1 MIGSAIAHAE
11 SGIASHYGDLCG
23 SRTANGEH
31 MRCSDFTAAHRTLPF
46 NTMVRVSTA
55 RRSVTV
61 RINDRGPFVRG
72 RVIDLIIRSGIA
84 GARGVTLFHRLDYPG
99 EDANHSVSGLA
110 INRNCGSVER
120 RSQTFLFVSRLGIEL
135 AHARFS

>member
-1 MIGSAIAHAE
+1 MVRIAVAAAGLLIGSAIAHAE

-72 RVIDLIIRSGIA
+72 RVIDLTPAAMHVLRCDGLC
-84 GARGVTLFHRLDYPG
+84 R
-99 EDANHSVSGLA
+99 VSLEVVG
-110 INRNCGSVER
+110 
-120 RSQTFLFVSRLGIEL
+120 Q
-135 AHARFS
+135 